1 MIANKKA
8 LFAVLNHVAEARA
21 GFIQKVI
28 DAGYPTLE
36 DARPAIMEWVS
47 IKTGCAL
54 VTKGTGRVVFDGSD
68 KTASN
73 NARNSLRDM
82 LNWLSGTSRRE
93 AVKASSAVS
102 HKAVPLTKAQKAA
115 IAALLEAF
123 GGNAKAAK
131 AAF

>member
-1 MIANKKA
+1 MNKQA
-8 LFAVLNHVAEARA
+8 LFTTLNQVAAARA

-54 VTKGTGRVVFDGSD
+54 ITKGTGRVVFDGSD
-68 KTASN
+68 TTLSN
-73 NARNSLRDM
+73 NARQSLRDM
-82 LNWLSGTSRRE
+82 LNWLSGTSRR
-93 AVKASSAVS
+93 AATKSPKVSPKAT
-102 HKAVPLTKAQKAA
+102 PLTKAQKAA

-123 GGNAKAAK
+123 GGDVKAAK